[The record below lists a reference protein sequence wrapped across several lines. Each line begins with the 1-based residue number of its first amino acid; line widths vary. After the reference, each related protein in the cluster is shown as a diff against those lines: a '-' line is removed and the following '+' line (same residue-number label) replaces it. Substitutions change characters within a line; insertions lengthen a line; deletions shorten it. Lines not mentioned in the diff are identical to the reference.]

1 MLILPKAGR
10 CAVYSLFVLLL
21 ASAMP
26 VGAQTVRETS
36 SLKFVPADVSF
47 YSSALRNRETY
58 GRFFQSRAFAKL
70 NSLPIVQSGIQAAK
84 SQFDANGDLVELR
97 RALGNPQNLEL
108 LAMLREAIGDEVF
121 AFGNERFAAWV
132 AALNQFNNAMQMTRL
147 DGLQLG
153 EAASGISP
161 AKMMELINKNPE
173 ILKVPSAVIGF
184 KVGDGDRVERQIDR
198 LEAWGQQQIQEQAP
212 ELKDR
217 LKRESIGEAS
227 FLTLNLDGSLV
238 PWTEVLKGDA
248 IPADQKEQII
258 SKLKEMELTVAVGL
272 WNDYLLISLA
282 ETLAPLRSLGTGKL
296 LVDRK
301 EFAALDNAR
310 GKPVT
315 GISYVS
321 GDFLRRASS
330 VDQQIDQMANAVKA
344 VLPMVPIAEDVKVGV
359 QTDVDRFAKEWK
371 TRLPTLGSI
380 MSYQYSTDDG
390 FESFKY
396 NWGEI
401 KLDGSQ
407 PLSILNHIGGAPIG
421 YTAFRQQPDVKGYD
435 FSIKWFGTLMNY
447 AERIAV
453 PFLDAEQRDLFV
465 KIQTAM
471 TPLVKRLDKVN
482 REKLMP
488 AFADGQ
494 TAIVL
499 DAILG
504 DGWIASMPPA
514 DQPLP
519 FPVVSYVAGLS
530 DADSLETGAA
540 EYFDVLQTAI
550 TDLATIMPEQV
561 PPMQLTPPQQVDA
574 GDATL
579 YYYPLPPVAGM
590 DKRIAPNAGVSDDL
604 MVMSLL
610 PEMSRRLLQ
619 SQTLE
624 RTGQLPTVERPLAA
638 AFEFNLAALVD
649 TARPWVE
656 YGFSV
661 SADQSVV
668 DESVL
673 DQVNVIL
680 DVIQCFHTT
689 SGVSYFEDEVFVSHL
704 KGSFKDLE
712 E

>member
-1 MLILPKAGR
+1 MLILPRLRR
-10 CAVYSLFVLLL
+10 CAIYSLFVVLL

-36 SLKFVPADVSF
+36 ALKFVPADVAF

-58 GRFFQSRAFAKL
+58 GKFLRSRAFAKL
-70 NSLPIVQSGIQAAK
+70 SSLPLVQSGIQAAK
-84 SQFDANGDLVELR
+84 SQVDANGDLVELR
-97 RALGNPQNLEL
+97 RFLGNPQNLEL
-108 LAMLREAIGDEVF
+108 FAMLREAIGDEVF
-121 AFGNERFAAWV
+121 AFGNEGFAAWV

-147 DGLQLG
+147 DGLQNG
-153 EAASGISP
+153 EGASEITS
-161 AKMMELINKNPE
+161 AKMLELIDKNPG

-184 KVGDGDRVERQIDR
+184 KVSDGDRVKRQIDR
-198 LEAWGQQQIQEQAP
+198 LEALVQQRIQEQSP

-217 LKRESIGEAS
+217 FKRESIGDAS

-248 IPADQKEQII
+248 VPANQKEQII
-258 SKLKEMELTVAVGL
+258 SKLKEMELTVALGL

-282 ETLAPLRSLGTGKL
+282 ETLEPLRSLGTGKL

-359 QTDVDRFAKEWK
+359 QINVDSFAEQWK
-371 TRLPTLGSI
+371 ARLPKLGSI

-401 KLDGSQ
+401 RLDGSR

-421 YTAFRQQPDVKGYD
+421 YTAFRQKPDVKAYD
-435 FSIKWFGTLMNY
+435 FSVKWFGTLMNY

-471 TPLVKRLDKVN
+471 TPLVERLDKVN
-482 REKLMP
+482 REKLIP

-494 TAIVL
+494 SAIVL

-514 DQPLP
+514 EQPLP
-519 FPVVSYVAGLS
+519 FPVVSYVAGL
-530 DADSLETGAA
+530 DNANFLEAGVA

-561 PPMQLTPPQQVDA
+561 PPMQLTPPQQADA

-579 YYYPLPPVAGM
+579 YYYPLPSVAGV
-590 DKRIAPNAGVSDDL
+590 DKRIAPNSGVSDDL
-604 MVMSLL
+604 MVMSLM
-610 PEMSRRLLQ
+610 PEMSRRLLK

-624 RTGQLPTVERPLAA
+624 RTDQLPTLERPLAA
-638 AFEFNLAALVD
+638 AFEFNLAAFVD
-649 TARPWVE
+649 TARPWIE
-656 YGFSV
+656 YGFSI
-661 SADQSVV
+661 SADQAVV
-668 DESVL
+668 DKSVL

-689 SGVSYFEDEVFVSHL
+689 SGVSYFEDEVFVSHV
-704 KGSFKDLE
+704 KSSFTDLE